1 MCNFYKLH
9 QTHSECLSRSFTK
22 MKKKF
27 WDKTVAG
34 GQGKCGIVGSQL
46 TDPQA
51 VLSQSQGVRGPW
63 GATAG
68 LVLSPRQR
76 PQVQLTLQLLGG
88 QASLDCL
95 AARVEHRVGT
105 FLPLHLLLGAS
116 HPHIHPVEHKVTPL
130 VSEGLWL
137 ELQFGCQHEYF
148 LTLYCFPIWIPIFF
162 ENYCLWAKLFVI

>member
-1 MCNFYKLH
+1 M
-9 QTHSECLSRSFTK
+9 
-22 MKKKF
+22 
-27 WDKTVAG
+27 
-34 GQGKCGIVGSQL
+34 GSQL

-116 HPHIHPVEHKVTPL
+116 HPHIHPVEQGQDKIGQAKFQLHKQSQQDQPEEHLQQGDAGQERPVPWSQGRRWWRPRRWRGFGWTPW
-130 VSEGLWL
+130 WL
-137 ELQFGCQHEYF
+137 
-148 LTLYCFPIWIPIFF
+148 
-162 ENYCLWAKLFVI
+162 